1 MIIIK
6 ENKPDLYSLAKSL
19 AILEKYKYKLTKE
32 QYDKIKSNIKSF
44 ANLGMYLSQKDII
57 DNIKILKGELSLDEL
72 ISNELKERLD
82 EKLRKIDNILQK
94 EYKIKQHYKDNVQN
108 TLVNDI
114 LPNHT
119 TLDDNLNDILKN
131 SSQNDT
137 QNSNDTQFFT
147 SYNTLIVE
155 FLKECFTNGL
165 FDKFIKKMMEK
176 NTIWFIYFNKN
187 K

>member
-1 MIIIK
+1 
-6 ENKPDLYSLAKSL
+6 
-19 AILEKYKYKLTKE
+19 
-32 QYDKIKSNIKSF
+32 
-44 ANLGMYLSQKDII
+44 MYLSQKDII

-119 TLDDNLNDILKN
+119 TLDNNLNDILKN
-131 SSQNDT
+131 SSHNDT

-176 NTIWFIYFNKN
+176 NTI
-187 K
+187 